1 MVKSSK
7 KQHSYIRVDG
17 TKMTVLKTRVKR
29 DDSGKP
35 ISLEVRTDDFG
46 QMEKVGQL
54 LESLAASGKTV
65 LVATHDPE
73 LIELCCDYILCIET
87 GKVACMKR
95 L

>member
-35 ISLEVRTDDFG
+35 ISLEVRTDVFG
-46 QMEKVGQL
+46 QMEYF
-54 LESLAASGKTV
+54 TFR
-65 LVATHDPE
+65 
-73 LIELCCDYILCIET
+73 ET
-87 GKVACMKR
+87 YGVRISDEEVYKAEFAMRAKNVRYETWAFR
-95 L
+95 IVE